1 MMTPPDT
8 AAASDES
15 REPQASGTRGVS
27 AFTLVGIVLILLGL
41 AVLGYVAWQ
50 YFGTNVV
57 AERQARSSVQDLEGE
72 WKNQKASSSNEPI
85 SPAQQPP
92 GNAMALIRIPALGSD
107 WVWPL
112 VVGTDLDDLDG
123 TVGWYSDTA
132 EPGEVG
138 NFAVAAHRVTHGAP
152 FRRLLEL
159 GVKDQVII
167 ETRAASYTYELD
179 TEPAKLTVP
188 DTAGWVLDPVPGK
201 DGQKPSKALITL
213 TTCQDLFRSEDRSV
227 AFGHLVKT
235 TPRT

>member
-1 MMTPPDT
+1 MTAPD
-8 AAASDES
+8 AAADSDES
-15 REPQASGTRGVS
+15 RESQASGSRGVS

-41 AVLGYVAWQ
+41 AVLGYVAWE

-57 AERQARSSVQDLEGE
+57 AERQAESNVQKLESA
-72 WKNQKASSSNEPI
+72 WKDPLAASSSGEPV
-85 SPAQQPP
+85 SPAQLPP

-107 WVWPL
+107 WVWPV

-132 EPGEVG
+132 APGEVG
-138 NFAVAAHRVTHGAP
+138 NFAVAGHRVTHGEP

-167 ETRAASYTYELD
+167 ETRTATYTYQLD
-179 TEPAKLTVP
+179 NDPAKLTVP

-213 TTCQDLFRSEDRSV
+213 TTCQDLFRSADRSV